1 MSYKILTIP
10 EFDKNIK
17 QLNKKYKNIKLDI
30 KNFILEL
37 QQNEK
42 LGTHIV
48 NNCYKVRIK
57 NSSVPTG
64 KSGGFRIITYY
75 VDESQNIYL
84 LNIYSK
90 SEQTTITNQ
99 KINELLKE
107 IKSIY

>member
-1 MSYKILTIP
+1 MSYKIQTIP

-17 QLNKKYKNIKLDI
+17 QLSKKYKSIKSDI
-30 KNFILEL
+30 REFLLEL
-37 QQNEK
+37 QENNK
-42 LGTHIV
+42 LGSHLV
-48 NNCYKVRIK
+48 NNCYKVRVK

-64 KSGGFRIITYY
+64 KRGGFRIITYY

-107 IKSIY
+107 IK